1 MTNHRIYTAFFVF
14 LVLLISIFVLLKYY
28 SGQVSIK
35 QDGYFEISTV
45 VKGEYS
51 DAEKLKYE
59 LSGKIKS
66 QVVIDKI
73 SDNKYELSFGKYSD
87 TYNAGSSAFSFF
99 ADSLITNYKIML
111 DGRPAEDNFS
121 NILFVTRVENRAAIF
136 SFNLQEKK
144 NYSMW
149 SDWGEDVISLD
160 QSPNK
165 NICFFVTVDGLG
177 KKGSMSYLNDAR
189 LYNFL
194 RMDDRIRMIEY
205 LRNGMQYYSYWNAK
219 NRYMTSFVSLDSATN
234 QNVIQNIAIFD
245 STGTKVQSMAKTFNL
260 IKDGFPA
267 PPQKKL
273 DYSSNMNKYIVYA
286 EKNEKGEHDILVKRA
301 YSNEG
306 AKIITINGSITDI
319 AWSDDDKYLFLICS
333 EVKQL
338 TKKTSKT
345 DYFSLIYDADSKKII
360 RKFDPAD
367 FRGISVYGRI
377 LAVETGYGP
386 DSKILFY
393 DYLKNRNYFELSL
406 SGGCAIKNLPLAK

>member
-14 LVLLISIFVLLKYY
+14 LVLLISIFMLLKYY

-35 QDGYFEISTV
+35 KDGYYEISTL

-51 DAEKLKYE
+51 DAENLKYE
-59 LSGKIKS
+59 LNGKIKS

-73 SDNKYELSFGKYSD
+73 SEGKYELSYGKFTD
-87 TYNAGSSAFSFF
+87 TYNAGSAAFNLF
-99 ADSLITNYKIML
+99 ADSLIKNYKIML
-111 DGRPAEDNFS
+111 DGKPVEDNFS
-121 NILFVTRVENRAAIF
+121 NILLVARDENRTSVH

-144 NYSMW
+144 TYSIW

-189 LYNFL
+189 LYNFI

-205 LRNGMQYYSYWNAK
+205 LRNGMQYYSLWNAK

-245 STGTKVQSMAKTFNL
+245 STGAKVQSMAKTFNL

-273 DYSSNMNKYIVYA
+273 DYSSNMNKYIVYS
-286 EKNEKGEHDILVKRA
+286 EKNEKSGLDIMVKRA

-306 AKIITINGSITDI
+306 AKVVNISGSIHDI
-319 AWSDDDKYLFLICS
+319 AWSSDDKYLFLICS
-333 EVKQL
+333 DVKQI
-338 TKKTSKT
+338 TKKTAKT
-345 DYFSLIYDADSKKII
+345 DYFYLIYDADSKKII

-367 FRGISVYGRI
+367 FRAISVYGRI
-377 LAVETGYGP
+377 VAVETGYGSE
-386 DSKILFY
+386 SKILFY